1 MSGYKLLD
9 TNILIYL
16 SKRELLLNDLASP
29 DDRLCISVITYMEAL
44 GYPFESQDEQ
54 EIIEKLCDNLFVLQ
68 LEDDVVKLVIEIR
81 KLKRIKLP
89 DAIIAASAIS
99 NKATLIT
106 RNTSDFQNVHKDL
119 VIVNPFEAKDS
130 Q

>member
-1 MSGYKLLD
+1 MNGSKLLD

-16 SKRELLLNDLASP
+16 SKKELKLSDLASR

-44 GYPFESQDEQ
+44 GYPFESQEEQ
-54 EIIEKLCDNLFVLQ
+54 DIIEKLCDNLLVLQ
-68 LEDDVVKLVIEIR
+68 LNDDVVKLVIEIR
-81 KLKRIKLP
+81 KSKRIKLP
-89 DAIIAASAIS
+89 DAIIAATAVG
-99 NKATLIT
+99 NNATLIT

-119 VIVNPFEAKDS
+119 VIVNPVEAKDS